1 MNNLINKYSSIWI
14 ALLLFSGCEQIDPLK
29 EEQYVKQIYI
39 VGASAVVSQFV
50 MPYQSNPSDAYIS
63 LATGGSLK
71 IDKDVSVSVIHDD
84 QAIKWYNNKYMID
97 APAKYRI
104 LEATNYTIPKMSTT
118 IKAGEVYGRMPFS
131 VTTKGLHCDS
141 LYALTFKIDQV
152 SDYQKVVKDSV
163 LILNLNLVNDYSGT
177 YQLNIARSNMI
188 KNNAGVWE
196 KGTTTNLSTT
206 RLLKAVDEN
215 TVRLFNEVKAEQRS
229 SYTSHEEYFNAI
241 KKYGVNLSKST
252 DGTFVISPWADLAI
266 VDPGTCK
273 YTDDTFT
280 FVYDYM
286 DGTTRYRIEG
296 TLRK

>member
-1 MNNLINKYSSIWI
+1 MNNLIRKYSSIGI
-14 ALLLFSGCEQIDPLK
+14 AFLLFSGCEQLDPLR
-29 EEQYVKQIYI
+29 EEQYIKQVYI
-39 VGASAVVSQFV
+39 VGASAIVSQFV
-50 MPYQSNPSDAYIS
+50 MPYQSTPSDAYIS
-63 LATGGSLK
+63 LATGGSLN
-71 IDKDVSVSVIHDD
+71 IDKDVTVSVVHDD

-97 APAKYRI
+97 APVKYRI
-104 LEATNYTIPKMSTT
+104 LEATNYNIPKMSTT
-118 IKAGEVYGRMPFS
+118 IKAGEVYGRLPFS
-131 VTTKGLHCDS
+131 VTTTGLHCDS
-141 LYALTFKIDQV
+141 LYALTFKIDKV

-163 LILNLNLVNDYSGT
+163 LILNLNLVNAYSGT

-241 KKYGVNLSKST
+241 KKYGVNLTKST
-252 DGTFVISPWADLAI
+252 DGLFMISPWADLTI
-266 VDPGTCK
+266 VDPGTCT
-273 YTDDTFT
+273 YIDDTFT
-280 FVYDYM
+280 FRYDYM